1 MDVGVVAIK
10 GLNSNYYLAI
20 SRKGEVYGAVSIRV
34 RGRSKWSRYRDSVG
48 FFRSY
53 QSPVLIFTSLTAGA
67 TLNHNQAHEH
77 THTHTR
83 LHHRENGAILQS
95 VSCTHCRLGVT
106 FSKIPSATTMDPH
119 QKVVVCF
126 A

>member
-20 SRKGEVYGAVSIRV
+20 SRKGEVYGAVSIRI

-53 QSPVLIFTSLTAGA
+53 QSSVLIFTSLSAGA

-77 THTHTR
+77 TYTHTHAQTTR
-83 LHHRENGAILQS
+83 RAVQ
-95 VSCTHCRLGVT
+95 
-106 FSKIPSATTMDPH
+106 FF
-119 QKVVVCF
+119 KVYP
-126 A
+126 AHIAD